1 MGSARVR
8 NTTHPPSVPG
18 AGSDHGIEA
27 WAFIDSNPVAAGDG
41 ALAGLTCGIKD
52 IIDVN
57 GMPTRFG
64 VEFHDRHPSAD
75 APCVAALREA
85 GAVIL
90 GKTQTTAFAYLDPA
104 ATRNPYNPE
113 RTPGGS
119 SAGSAA
125 AVAAGHV
132 DFALGTQTVGSV
144 LRPASF
150 CGVVGFKPSYGRISI
165 RGISPLAPSLDH
177 VGIIARD
184 AGIVARV
191 ARALIPS
198 LTPAVVSERPRIAV
212 DMELF
217 SECYGDE
224 AHAALEVFAHRLAGL
239 VDVVPRDFGAV
250 ARATLDPLKTIVA
263 FEAAAA
269 LPFLRER
276 DQPPEICALVRRGGT
291 IDEDA
296 YRGALDLREEL
307 RLNLAPLF
315 AGIDALLTTCAG
327 AAPTRETTGDARSQ
341 APWSFFGTPSL
352 TLPVAC
358 SRDGLPIGA
367 QLVAPAGMD
376 ALLLALAERFES
388 LSAPLR

>member
-1 MGSARVR
+1 MKNA
-8 NTTHPPSVPG
+8 THAPSVPG
-18 AGSDHGIEA
+18 DGSDRGIEA
-27 WAFIDSNPVAAGDG
+27 WVFIDPNPAPAGEG
-41 ALAGLTCGIKD
+41 PLAGLTCGIKD
-52 IIDVN
+52 VIDVG

-64 VEFHDRHPSAD
+64 VDFHDMSPTAD
-75 APCVAALREA
+75 APCVAALRDA
-85 GAVIL
+85 GAAIL
-90 GKTQTTAFAYLDPA
+90 GKTHTTAFAYLDPA
-104 ATRNPYNPE
+104 PTRNPHDPA

-132 DFALGTQTVGSV
+132 DFALGTQTVGST

-150 CGVVGFKPSYGRISI
+150 CGVVGFKPSYGRIST
-165 RGISPLAPSLDH
+165 RGILPLAHSLDH

-184 AGIVARV
+184 VGMVTRVARV
-191 ARALIPS
+191 LIPS
-198 LTPAVVSERPRIAV
+198 LTSAVAPERPLIAV

-217 SECYGDE
+217 SEYYGDE
-224 AHAALEVFAHRLAGL
+224 AHAALEGFAHRLADFA
-239 VDVVPRDFGAV
+239 DVVPRDFGAV

-263 FEAAAA
+263 FEVAAA

-276 DQPPEICALVRRGGT
+276 DRPPEICALVRRGEA

-296 YRGALDLREEL
+296 YRAALDLREEL
-307 RLNLAPLF
+307 RLKLAPLF
-315 AGIDALLTTCAG
+315 SGIDALLTTCVG
-327 AAPTRETTGDARSQ
+327 PAPSRETTGDARSQ

-352 TLPVAC
+352 TLPVGR

-376 ALLLALAERFES
+376 AKLLALAERFEP
-388 LSAPLR
+388 LSGPF